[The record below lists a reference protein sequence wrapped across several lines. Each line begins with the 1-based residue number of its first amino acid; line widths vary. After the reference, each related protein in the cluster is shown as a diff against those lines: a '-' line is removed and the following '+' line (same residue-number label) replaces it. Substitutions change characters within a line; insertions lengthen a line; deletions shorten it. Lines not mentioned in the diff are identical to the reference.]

1 MSDAIKY
8 WKCMENAESFT
19 AATRVLL
26 TLVIINLYDCS
37 DKKMY
42 IKYPNLIKLNF
53 DSLWRKGAKAS
64 YKKRRFYHFPD
75 IR

>member
-53 DSLWRKGAKAS
+53 DSLG
-64 YKKRRFYHFPD
+64 HFGSESALEYFNKSQKSWE
-75 IR
+75 